1 LVPDIQLY
9 CGHQTQDIRLQCTKF
24 STKFS
29 MCTQCTVRVG
39 SDTAAGPR
47 RRSAPLGL
55 GAGAPKNQLL
65 NKNIGKVMARRSRTA
80 QSHGGPA
87 GAC

>member
-1 LVPDIQLY
+1 MYTSQRPP
-9 CGHQTQDIRLQCTKF
+9 
-24 STKFS
+24 
-29 MCTQCTVRVG
+29 
-39 SDTAAGPR
+39 DTAAGPR
-47 RRSAPLGL
+47 RRSAPPGL